1 MYKDMY
7 ELIRKNNGSRDFF
20 LSQPIYIQLALK
32 EISGYIHTTE
42 QLHLGA
48 EYLLNNKTKGFYRK
62 ENK

>member
-7 ELIRKNNGSRDFF
+7 ELIRKNNGSREFF
-20 LSQPIYIQLALK
+20 LSQPMYIQLALK
-32 EISGYIHTTE
+32 EISGCIHTTE

-48 EYLLNNKTKGFYRK
+48 EVLLNNKTKGFYHK